1 MELNT
6 EKQNLINA
14 LQIYVPY
21 NEQEERDR
29 DIMLQLLKTQENILE
44 RENQTAH
51 FSASSWLLN
60 KEHAKVLM
68 IYHNIY
74 HSWSWTGGH
83 ADGEA
88 NLLEVAKREAME
100 ETGIKNIITVSDEI
114 YSVEILTVDG
124 HVKRGSYVPSHIHL
138 NVTYLME
145 ADEQEVL
152 RVKPDENS
160 GVKWFFLDEALK
172 ACTESWMIEHIYT
185 KLNEKLTV

>member
-1 MELNT
+1 METTT

-14 LQIYVPY
+14 LQLYVPY

-29 DIMLQLLKTQENILE
+29 DIMLQLLKTQDNILE

-60 KEHAKVLM
+60 KEHTKVLM
-68 IYHNIY
+68 VYHNIY

-160 GVKWFFLDEALK
+160 GVRWFFLDEALK